1 MFGMPTTH
9 RPPARTH
16 VSADRVRYIKLG
28 KGGGWE
34 PECISRGIVRF
45 GTGSADRDRYPL
57 AIGGQ
62 WNDLRM
68 TFIKAGDA
76 PGTAT
81 RFTNET
87 RQFFTDDGSTLW
99 ITFVEQWLYW
109 AFLDPSAPVPHEDG
123 DGTFRNVA
131 GEWRRTDL
139 QGRDLTVQR
148 LAGSLT
154 KSASYRGTSFQ
165 LSSDPA
171 SYVIGRINGEVS
183 PVVGRAYAAITEIR
197 ASALELVRLL
207 QPRDFELLVDLIF
220 TSSGW
225 RRITELGRTQK
236 TLDLAVELPSTGEQ
250 AWIQVKSETGKHE
263 LAAYA
268 EKLDAL
274 PYGRLFYVHHTG
286 RVGPS
291 TDSRVVVIG
300 PEKVA
305 ELVVDAGLVGW
316 LIDKVS

>member
-1 MFGMPTTH
+1 MRGY
-9 RPPARTH
+9 
-16 VSADRVRYIKLG
+16 VSAERVRYIKLG

-34 PECISRGIVRF
+34 PECIRRGIVRF
-45 GTGSADRDRYPL
+45 GTGSGEPRRYRW
-57 AIGGQ
+57 AIEGR
-62 WNDLRM
+62 WDDLRRS
-68 TFIKAGDA
+68 FVEAGDA

-87 RQFFTDDGSTLW
+87 REFFTDDGSTLW

-109 AFLDPSAPVPHEDG
+109 AFLDPSPPRPHEDG
-123 DGTFRNVA
+123 DGTYRAVTDQ
-131 GEWRRTDL
+131 WQRTDL

-154 KSASYRGTSFQ
+154 KSAAYRGTSFQ

-183 PVVGRAYAAITEIR
+183 PVVGRAYAAVSEIR
-197 ASALELVRLL
+197 ASALELVKLL

-250 AWIQVKSETGKHE
+250 AWIQVKSETSKDQ
-263 LAAYA
+263 LATYA

-291 TDSRVVVIG
+291 TDPRVVIIG

>member
-1 MFGMPTTH
+1 MTM
-9 RPPARTH
+9 RVQA
-16 VSADRVRYIKLG
+16 AKVRYIKLG
-28 KGGGWE
+28 RGGGWE
-34 PECISRGIVRF
+34 RECVDRGIVRF
-45 GTGSADRDRYPL
+45 GTGSADPDRYRL
-57 AIGGQ
+57 ATGGR
-62 WNDLRM
+62 WDDRRK
-68 TFIKAGDA
+68 TFVKAGDS

-87 RQFFTDDGSTLW
+87 REFFTDDGSTLW

-109 AFLDPSAPVPHEDG
+109 AFLNPSAPVPHEDG
-123 DGTFRNVA
+123 HGTYRAVVGRWA
-131 GEWRRTDL
+131 RMDL

-171 SYVIGRINGEVS
+171 NYVIGRINGEVS
-183 PVVGRAYAAITEIR
+183 PVVGRAYAAISEIR
-197 ASALELVRLL
+197 TSALELVRLL

-250 AWIQVKSETGKHE
+250 AWIQVKSETGKDE
-263 LAAYA
+263 LATYA

-274 PYGRLFYVHHTG
+274 PYGRLFYIYHTG
-286 RVGPS
+286 KVGQS
-291 TDSRVVVIG
+291 TDPRVVIIG

>member
-1 MFGMPTTH
+1 M
-9 RPPARTH
+9 RAY
-16 VSADRVRYIKLG
+16 VSAERVRYIKLG

-34 PECISRGIVRF
+34 PECIRRGIVRF
-45 GTGSADRDRYPL
+45 GTGSGEPRRFEWATEGRWD
-57 AIGGQ
+57 
-62 WNDLRM
+62 DLRRS
-68 TFIKAGDA
+68 FVEAGDS
-76 PGTAT
+76 PSTAT

-87 RQFFTDDGSTLW
+87 REFFTDDGSTLW

-123 DGTFRNVA
+123 DGTYRAVA
-131 GEWRRTDL
+131 GQWQRTDL

-154 KSASYRGTSFQ
+154 KSAAYRGTSFQ
-165 LSSDPA
+165 LKPDTA
-171 SYVIGRINGEVS
+171 AYVIGRINGEIA
-183 PVVGRAYAAITEIR
+183 PVIGRAFAAVAEIR
-197 ASALELVRLL
+197 ASALALVKLL

-236 TLDLAVELPSTGEQ
+236 TLDLAVALPSTGEQ
-250 AWIQVKSETGKHE
+250 AWIQVKSQTSNAE
-263 LAAYA
+263 LATYT

-274 PYGRLFYVHHTG
+274 PYGRLFYVYHSGTVAPIAD
-286 RVGPS
+286 R
-291 TDSRVVVIG
+291 RVVIIG
-300 PEKVA
+300 PEQVA